1 MIGAITFILAILILG
16 TIFGILNFSK
26 YTITTQEQETDYRGN
41 PTGRNYER
49 TKTNTSQYIKLII
62 VFVVSA
68 LIAIINPISV
78 ERIDVGH
85 VGLKI
90 NNTGDERGISKTAY
104 VTGWVFYNSWLSRI
118 KEYPVTQQHIDYEET
133 AIITKGG
140 FQAVIKPSFNW
151 SVNPANA
158 ADMYQNLK
166 QDVEQI
172 KDAWLKNA
180 IIGAVND
187 VANLYTVDSIFNHRA
202 EFEADIVKEC
212 NKRVSKWFN
221 VSQLRTNIVPPK
233 EITEAI
239 NAKTK
244 AVQEAQA
251 AIQQKIVAE
260 AEALT
265 QIARAKGDSAQAVIA
280 AAGRAEAVKKE
291 QQFLTPLYI
300 DYLKVQKWKG
310 DVPTTVLGGS
320 SGFMINLNK

>member
-1 MIGAITFILAILILG
+1 MIFTLTFILAILILG
-16 TIFGILNFSK
+16 TSFGVFNSKNYYTEKKDRYNDTIKETNSSQIL
-26 YTITTQEQETDYRGN
+26 
-41 PTGRNYER
+41 
-49 TKTNTSQYIKLII
+49 KL
-62 VFVVSA
+62 VGV
-68 LIAIINPISV
+68 IAISLVLGIINPLSV

-90 NNTGDERGISKTAY
+90 NNTGDEKGVSKTAY

-118 KEYPVTQQHIDYEET
+118 KEYPVTQQHVDYEEA

-140 FQAVIKPSFNW
+140 FQATIKPSFNW
-151 SVNPANA
+151 SVNSGNA
-158 ADMYQNLK
+158 ADMYQNLR
-166 QDVEQI
+166 QDVDQI
-172 KDAWLKNA
+172 KETWLKNA

-202 EFEADIVKEC
+202 EFESAIVVEC

-221 VSQLRTNIVPPK
+221 ISQLRTNIVPPK
-233 EITEAI
+233 AISDAI
-239 NAKTK
+239 NAKTA

-260 AEALT
+260 AQAQT
-265 QIARAKGDSAQAVIA
+265 QIAKAKGDSAQAVIA

-310 DVPTTVLGGS
+310 DVPQTVLGSNS
-320 SGFMINLNK
+320 STLLNLK

>member
-1 MIGAITFILAILILG
+1 MIGLITFILSRLILG
-16 TIFGILNFSK
+16 ASFGIFNFNNYHSQEDK
-26 YTITTQEQETDYRGN
+26 YGNRDINMKQVVKLAFVFIVSIT
-41 PTGRNYER
+41 
-49 TKTNTSQYIKLII
+49 LA
-62 VFVVSA
+62 V
-68 LIAIINPISV
+68 INPVTV
-78 ERIDVGH
+78 ERIEVGH

-90 NNTGDERGISKTAY
+90 NNTGDERGVSKTTY

-133 AIITKGG
+133 SIITRGG

-166 QDVEQI
+166 QDVDQI
-172 KDAWLKNA
+172 KETWLKNA

-233 EITEAI
+233 EITESI

-251 AIQQKIVAE
+251 ALQQKIVAE
-260 AEALT
+260 AQAQT
-265 QIARAKGDSAQAVIA
+265 QIAKAKGDSAQAVIA
-280 AAGRAEAVKKE
+280 ASGRAEAVRKE
-291 QQFLTPLYI
+291 QQYLTPMYI

-310 DVPTTVLGGS
+310 EVPTTVLGS
-320 SGFMINLNK
+320 NTSTLISLP

>member
-1 MIGAITFILAILILG
+1 MIFFITLILSVVILG
-16 TIFGILNFSK
+16 ISFGIFNPNNYQIK
-26 YTITTQEQETDYRGN
+26 VTTRHGDS
-41 PTGRNYER
+41 YEPNKS
-49 TKTNTSQYIKLII
+49 TVIKLFMVLI
-62 VFVVSA
+62 VSFFIS
-68 LIAIINPISV
+68 IFNPISV
-78 ERIDVGH
+78 ERIDVGN
-85 VGLKI
+85 VGLKV
-90 NNTGDERGISKTAY
+90 NNTGDERGVSKTAY

-118 KEYPVTQQHIDYEET
+118 KEFPVTQQHIDYEET
-133 AIITKGG
+133 SIITRGG
-140 FQAVIKPSFNW
+140 FQAIIRPSFNW
-151 SVNPANA
+151 SVNSGNA

-166 QDVEQI
+166 QDVDQI
-172 KDAWLKNA
+172 KDTWLKNA

-233 EITEAI
+233 EISNAV
-239 NAKTK
+239 NAKTA

-260 AEALT
+260 AQAQT
-265 QIARAKGDSAQAVIA
+265 QIAKAKGDSAQAVIS

-300 DYLKVQKWKG
+300 EYLKVQKWKG
-310 DVPTTVLGGS
+310 EVPTTVLS
-320 SGFMINLNK
+320 SNSTPLLNIK

>member
-1 MIGAITFILAILILG
+1 MIGLVTFILSILILG
-16 TIFGILNFSK
+16 SAFGIFNFSNYFGPADK
-26 YTITTQEQETDYRGN
+26 YGDRPSN
-41 PTGRNYER
+41 P
-49 TKTNTSQYIKLII
+49 KQIAKL
-62 VFVVSA
+62 VGVVVVSILLA
-68 LIAIINPISV
+68 AINPVTV

-90 NNTGDERGISKTAY
+90 NNTGDERGISKTTY

-118 KEYPVTQQHIDYEET
+118 KEYPVTQQHVDYEEA

-140 FQAVIKPSFNW
+140 FQATIKPSFNW
-151 SVNPANA
+151 SVNPGNA
-158 ADMYQNLK
+158 ADMYQNLR
-166 QDVEQI
+166 QDVDQI
-172 KDAWLKNA
+172 KETWLKNA

-202 EFEADIVKEC
+202 EFEAAIVTEC

-221 VSQLRTNIVPPK
+221 ISQLRTNIVPPK
-233 EITEAI
+233 AITDAI
-239 NAKTK
+239 NAKTA

-251 AIQQKIVAE
+251 AVQQRIVAE
-260 AEALT
+260 AEAQT

-310 DVPTTVLGGS
+310 DVPTTVLGSNS
-320 SGFMINLNK
+320 STLISLP

>member
-1 MIGAITFILAILILG
+1 MIGIITFFISIIVLGTVFSLFNFKNYLTEKDNYGDQNLKSSMVAKAIIILIISVIIG
-16 TIFGILNFSK
+16 AF
-26 YTITTQEQETDYRGN
+26 N
-41 PTGRNYER
+41 PLT
-49 TKTNTSQYIKLII
+49 
-62 VFVVSA
+62 
-68 LIAIINPISV
+68 V

-90 NNTGDERGISKTAY
+90 NNTGDERGISKTTY

-133 AIITKGG
+133 SIITRGG

-151 SVNPANA
+151 SVNPGNA
-158 ADMYQNLK
+158 ADMYQNLR
-166 QDVEQI
+166 QDVDQI
-172 KDAWLKNA
+172 RDTWLKNA

-202 EFEADIVKEC
+202 EFEADIVREC

-251 AIQQKIVAE
+251 ALQQKIVAE
-260 AEALT
+260 AQAQT
-265 QIARAKGDSAQAVIA
+265 QIAKAKGDSAQAVIA
-280 AAGRAEAVKKE
+280 AAGRAEAVRKE
-291 QQFLTPLYI
+291 QQYLTPLYI
-300 DYLKVQKWKG
+300 DYLKIQKWKG
-310 DVPTTVLGGS
+310 DVPTTVLGNNTS
-320 SGFMINLNK
+320 TLISLP